1 MSKIDHSGACSV
13 PNVWSV
19 DVSASGG
26 RSDENGGIISDI
38 ESLEF
43 DICETDGNEGLT
55 WNEVDICEVGRHHS
69 RHSS

>member
-1 MSKIDHSGACSV
+1 MSKIDHSGACSK
-13 PNVWSV
+13 PDVWKV
-19 DVSASGG
+19 HVSASGG

-55 WNEVDICEVGRHHS
+55 WNEVEICEVNKYV
-69 RHSS
+69 